1 MVLME
6 TLNEHVSD
14 DCKERVKAKIM
25 KAIPLTKED
34 GQVPEEDQIED
45 KFESTLNKYMGF
57 WLQKRISQ
65 AKENMNIEI

>member
-57 WLQKRISQ
+57 
-65 AKENMNIEI
+65 